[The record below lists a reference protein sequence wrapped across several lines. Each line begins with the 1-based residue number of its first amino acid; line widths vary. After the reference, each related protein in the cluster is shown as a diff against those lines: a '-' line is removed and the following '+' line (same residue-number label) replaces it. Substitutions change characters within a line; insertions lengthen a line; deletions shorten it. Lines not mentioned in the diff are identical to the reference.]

1 MTKPDDKDQPAL
13 EPTPVPGAK
22 DHGNPEA
29 EALAS
34 GLQPGGM
41 IPGGGP
47 GAIVGSFGTGGGS
60 NADRQSGDSD
70 ENTIEEPVR

>member
-1 MTKPDDKDQPAL
+1 MTEHMNEEQPAL
-13 EPTPVPGAK
+13 DPTPVPGAK
-22 DHGNPEA
+22 GQDSPDS

-34 GLQPGGM
+34 GLQPGGI

-47 GAIVGSFGTGGGS
+47 GAIVGSFGTGGAS
-60 NADRQSGDSD
+60 NANRQTGDSD